1 MRRLFIF
8 RKDLNMS
15 PGKLST
21 QVGHAAEL
29 YWIEKIKK
37 SKGLYC
43 DMNGIYQVS
52 IEIPGDIYKDYICD
66 IYTKVVCQAKN
77 KDHLLKAELFANEM
91 GFIENEDYGLIYD
104 HCLTELQPEEPDGT
118 TLTGIWFKPL
128 PKETTKK
135 ISRHYRIYG

>member
-15 PGKLST
+15 PGKLSA

-91 GFIENEDYGLIYD
+91 GFIENKDYGLIYD
-104 HCLTELQPEEPDGT
+104 KCLTELESEEPDGS

-128 PKETTKK
+128 PKEITKK
-135 ISRHYRIYG
+135 ISRHYRLYE